1 MNAKYLIFVFF
12 VLFLSMSVISA
23 NELNQNNA
31 TSLNDDSSMEIV
43 NYHDETNLNDDY
55 LQVSSQ
61 EVISNDNEFIVVN
74 NWEELQYYCTQSD
87 KNYNLKL
94 KENTNFYPSTP
105 TDVNSQIKIKNNV
118 KIIGSEGS
126 WFGDSSPDAV
136 KLKFLPIVVE
146 NDARVGLTLE
156 NITFKWI
163 KAGGSTNLPDGMFI
177 KIGGKKNTIIKNCIF
192 QDIQTTVGHSCI
204 VHLSKG
210 TMTLDNCSFIRC
222 NTNYGCLS
230 VYGSSPDMAVQNC
243 YFENNY
249 AKTEPGCI
257 NNCGKLTV
265 YNTTFYKNRAGSWAG
280 AIHTHSGASSTIYD
294 SNFIDN
300 VAGWNG
306 GALYTY
312 GNLKIYNSIFRGNNC
327 TTNNG
332 GGAIGACEY
341 GSQPHIYIEKCLFE
355 ENSNNCWA
363 LDSLS
368 TEGTGRGGAISLM
381 DKGSLEVRDTIFIA
395 NSASIGTAICAIAV
409 VNYGSPD
416 VILINNS
423 FINHTRVGD
432 VLIIQ
437 LWNSSYKNISNNF

>member
-43 NYHDETNLNDDY
+43 NYHDETNLNNDY
-55 LQVSSQ
+55 LQVYSQ

-126 WFGDSSPDAV
+126 WFGDSSSDAV

-146 NDARVGLTLE
+146 NDERVGLTLE

-163 KAGGSTNLPDGMFI
+163 NAGGSTNLPDGMFI

-230 VYGSSPDMAVQNC
+230 VYGSSPHMTVQNC

-280 AIHTHSGASSTIYD
+280 AIHTHSGASS
-294 SNFIDN
+294 
-300 VAGWNG
+300 
-306 GALYTY
+306 
-312 GNLKIYNSIFRGNNC
+312 
-327 TTNNG
+327 
-332 GGAIGACEY
+332 
-341 GSQPHIYIEKCLFE
+341 
-355 ENSNNCWA
+355 
-363 LDSLS
+363 
-368 TEGTGRGGAISLM
+368 
-381 DKGSLEVRDTIFIA
+381 
-395 NSASIGTAICAIAV
+395 
-409 VNYGSPD
+409 
-416 VILINNS
+416 
-423 FINHTRVGD
+423 
-432 VLIIQ
+432 
-437 LWNSSYKNISNNF
+437 